1 MTERFF
7 SKQHMW
13 VQFVGGNTALI
24 GVTRTMVE
32 RWKSPVCINLCDEG
46 DVLRTG
52 DVAGDIE
59 FFKGVVDLI
68 SPLSGTV
75 DTVHDALIENPQLLG
90 VNPDLYL
97 FTLRDVRRDKP
108 LLTAEEYARYVR
120 REGKA

>member
-1 MTERFF
+1 MTERFY

-13 VQFVGGNTALI
+13 VQFIAGDLAMI
-24 GVTRTMVE
+24 GVTRALVE
-32 RWKSPVCINLCDEG
+32 AWKKPVCINLCDEG

-75 DTVHDALIENPQLLG
+75 DTVHDGLIRHPQLLEAD
-90 VNPDLYL
+90 PDMYL
-97 FTLRDVRRDKP
+97 FALRDVRRDKP
-108 LLTAEEYARYVR
+108 LLTEEEYARYVQ
-120 REGKA
+120 REENP

>member
-1 MTERFF
+1 MTERFY

-13 VQFVGGNTALI
+13 VQFVSEDTAQI
-24 GVTRTMVE
+24 GVTRALVE
-32 RWKSPVCINLCDEG
+32 AWKKPVCINLCDEG
-46 DVLRTG
+46 DALRAG

-59 FFKGVVDLI
+59 FFKSVVDLI

-75 DTVHDALIENPQLLG
+75 DTVHDALIEDPQLLG

-108 LLTAEEYARYVR
+108 LLTGEEYARYVQ
-120 REGKA
+120 REENP